1 MKKLIYRAAARNMGK
16 IKCLFFDCY
25 SWCFST
31 SSCSTWLWNGF
42 LFIVGPHMLVGVFLH
57 TFFHMCWVG
66 IDTHTIFCKS
76 LGMLPPW
83 VLMDCIQIHPPLWL
97 EEDRVAGRGG
107 QSDGVD
113 RPPPSWMSSELK
125 PENVYVFIFL
135 VFVSKRKAD
144 STWTLKLSLSMN
156 TRMEG
161 KMLCNCFFSLI
172 WML

>member
-1 MKKLIYRAAARNMGK
+1 MKKLIHRAAARNMGK

-97 EEDRVAGRGG
+97 EEDRLQAEEAKVMEWT
-107 QSDGVD
+107 DP
-113 RPPPSWMSSELK
+113 RPPEWVASLSQKMYMSS
-125 PENVYVFIFL
+125 
-135 VFVSKRKAD
+135 
-144 STWTLKLSLSMN
+144 
-156 TRMEG
+156 
-161 KMLCNCFFSLI
+161 FSLYLLVKGKQI
-172 WML
+172 VPEPSNWVCQWTPGWRGKCYVTASSV